1 MLSRLR
7 RYARNWEALLNGNLL
22 EATFEEQADLVARL
36 GSKILAS
43 KDLKS
48 SKISCRLNL
57 VRVNHERGQAGFAKV
72 TFGGAEGIRTP
83 DLLLANYA
91 IALLSTDF
99 EAKLLFPASPCSS
112 FKTLTLHP
120 CL

>member
-7 RYARNWEALLNGNLL
+7 RYARNWKALLNGNLL

-43 KDLKS
+43 QDLKS

-57 VRVNHERGQAGFAKV
+57 VRVNHEREQAGFATV
-72 TFGGAEGIRTP
+72 TFGGLNMTFPHSVA
-83 DLLLANYA
+83 DSLSALACISSDFISA
-91 IALLSTDF
+91 ILVSRCPRSRFT
-99 EAKLLFPASPCSS
+99 
-112 FKTLTLHP
+112 
-120 CL
+120 

>member
-1 MLSRLR
+1 VLSRLR

-57 VRVNHERGQAGFAKV
+57 VRVNHEREQAGFAKV

-91 IALLSTDF
+91 TGLVSTDF
-99 EAKLLFPASPCSS
+99 EAKLFFSACRCFSFTILVFAPSS
-112 FKTLTLHP
+112 
-120 CL
+120 

>member
-1 MLSRLR
+1 LR
-7 RYARNWEALLNGNLL
+7 ERVLHTSSSLGAIGAGVIRQELMAFPDKNLP

-57 VRVNHERGQAGFAKV
+57 VRVNDEREQTGFAKV
-72 TFGGAEGIRTP
+72 TFVVSWRWGNSNTK
-83 DLLLANYA
+83 Y
-91 IALLSTDF
+91 
-99 EAKLLFPASPCSS
+99 KLL
-112 FKTLTLHP
+112 TLSLI
-120 CL
+120 LYS

>member
-1 MLSRLR
+1 VLSRLR

-57 VRVNHERGQAGFAKV
+57 VRVNHEREQAGFARV
-72 TFGGAEGIRTP
+72 TFGGPQRTIARTF
-83 DLLLANYA
+83 DLAF
-91 IALLSTDF
+91 ALTF
-99 EAKLLFPASPCSS
+99 
-112 FKTLTLHP
+112 
-120 CL
+120 